1 MESNGPVFTPREV
14 EVIAQLLEGKA
25 NKQIANALG
34 ISNRAV
40 EFHLSSIYQKLGVG
54 SRAEAIIR
62 LKDAPLRETAGEEA
76 MTPIRELAV
85 EIGFPPVQNGD
96 HPTPNRRYEMTR
108 KKWIAG
114 IIVFGG
120 ILMAVLLLFASNRNP
135 PVQVT
140 LSATPIK
147 IEAQAT
153 ATPLPTPTL
162 PPPNPTQSVAAV
174 AEGANARF
182 ISETIPDGSTLDPG
196 KSITKTWIL
205 ENDGTSS
212 WGTDYTLVLTQ
223 SSHPLGQT
231 LGEPSLIHLPAVVPP
246 GGKVRYPSP
255 LYAPQADA
263 IFSAVYQLHNS
274 AGEWVPGDGGLIW
287 FSLVVGKPVAA
298 AAQHQGVSVELQSI
312 KKDPAYTSATFCA
325 QYPDTQDWNPYPVTL
340 EASGV
345 SMGLDSYQL
354 VGAKDP
360 GTGGSA
366 NRCFILG
373 FPVGTDQYGDSS
385 ITITISSFAV
395 DPSTNLQAN
404 CTRAQEFLA
413 INHPGLTFT
422 CGSMGSYYGSIQPA
436 AGMTM
441 EQAQSLVMDA
451 LEQRIYGP
459 WVFED

>member
-1 MESNGPVFTPREV
+1 MGSNEPAFTPREV

-76 MTPIRELAV
+76 MAPIREPAV

-96 HPTPNRRYEMTR
+96 HPTPNQRQEMTS

-114 IIVFGG
+114 IVVIGG
-120 ILMAVLLLFASNRNP
+120 ILVAVLLLFASNRNP
-135 PVQVT
+135 PAPVN

-147 IEAQAT
+147 IEPQAT
-153 ATPLPTPTL
+153 ATTIPTSTL
-162 PPPNPTQSVAAV
+162 PPPNPTQSIAAV
-174 AEGANARF
+174 AEEDHARF

-212 WGTDYTLVLTQ
+212 WVTDYTLVLTQ

-231 LGEPSLIHLPAVVPP
+231 LGEPSLIHLPAEVPP
-246 GGKVRYPSP
+246 GGKVEISIP

-263 IFSAVYQLHNS
+263 IFSGVYQLHNS

-287 FSLVVGKPVAA
+287 FSLVVGKPVVAA
-298 AAQHQGVSVELQSI
+298 AHHQGVSVELQSI
-312 KKDPAYTSATFCA
+312 QKDPAYTSATFCA
-325 QYPDTQDWNPYPVTL
+325 QYPDSQDWNPYPVTL
-340 EASGV
+340 EAGGV

-354 VGAKDP
+354 LNAKSPGIGA
-360 GTGGSA
+360 SA
-366 NRCFILG
+366 NRCFTLG
-373 FPVGTDQYGDSS
+373 FPIGTDQYGGGAVA
-385 ITITISSFAV
+385 ITISSFAV

-436 AGMTM
+436 VGMTM
-441 EQAQSLVMDA
+441 EQAQSLVMDV

-459 WVFED
+459 WVFEN